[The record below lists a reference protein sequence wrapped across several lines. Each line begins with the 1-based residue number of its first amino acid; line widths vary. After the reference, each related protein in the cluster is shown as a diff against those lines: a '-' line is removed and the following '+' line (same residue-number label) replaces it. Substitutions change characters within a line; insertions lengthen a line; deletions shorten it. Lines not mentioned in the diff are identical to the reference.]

1 MGYYNLLE
9 AVQFYYATTVTFITP
24 SQVGYKASK
33 VDWGSGGGA
42 GSPAVHLP
50 TAKLPENLDYYLRYI
65 VHDQDDNPLAF
76 TKCMLIK
83 PDGSTEI
90 HITDY
95 EGKLKLLVDE
105 ESKDYELHVIVHEV
119 EEAVEDDEVDVEGED

>member
-1 MGYYNLLE
+1 
-9 AVQFYYATTVTFITP
+9 
-24 SQVGYKASK
+24 
-33 VDWGSGGGA
+33 
-42 GSPAVHLP
+42 
-50 TAKLPENLDYYLRYI
+50 
-65 VHDQDDNPLAF
+65 
-76 TKCMLIK
+76 MLIK